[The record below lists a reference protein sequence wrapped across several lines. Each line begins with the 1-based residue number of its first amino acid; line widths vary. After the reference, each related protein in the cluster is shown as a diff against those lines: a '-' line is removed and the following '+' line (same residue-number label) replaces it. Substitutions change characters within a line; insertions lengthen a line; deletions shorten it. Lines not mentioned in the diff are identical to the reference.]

1 MSMVNWNLSKVAN
14 HEQWFFTAEAD
25 NDDFF
30 FGWRKGERVMHPTAL
45 CICYGLLAAGISEIT
60 AKNAATAYA
69 RLTFLERLGERAWRT
84 HDDGTPVWVTPDEVR
99 ALIGLKVNAT
109 DETDAEWNRR
119 MMKEKM
125 AKLKAEFTAKEVD

>member
-1 MSMVNWNLSKVAN
+1 MSMLNWDLSNVAN
-14 HEQWFFTAEAD
+14 HQQFFFTAEED

-45 CICYGLLAAGISEIT
+45 CICYGLLAVGISEIT

-69 RLTFLERLGERAWRT
+69 RLTFLERLTGHSWRSQ
-84 HDDGTPVWVTPDEVR
+84 DDGTPVWITPAEVR
-99 ALIGLKVNAT
+99 SLIGLKVNAN
-109 DETDAEWNRR
+109 DETDAEWNKR

-125 AKLKAEFTAKEVD
+125 SMLKAEFDTKEVQ